1 MNKVVVITGDLEKPR
16 LGLSEGDRA
25 VLDREVNMI
34 FHLAATVR
42 FDAKLRT
49 AVSINILG
57 TKNML
62 DIAREMPHLKVSHCF
77 ASASATPSKR
87 H

>member
-1 MNKVVVITGDLEKPR
+1 VVITGDLEKPG

-25 VLDREVNMI
+25 VLVREVNII

-49 AVSINILG
+49 AVTINILG

-62 DIAREMPHLKVSHCF
+62 DMAREMPHLKVSHCF
-77 ASASATPSKR
+77 TATSATLSK
-87 H
+87 

>member
-1 MNKVVVITGDLEKPR
+1 MITGDFEKPGI
-16 LGLSEGDRA
+16 GLSEVDRA
-25 VLDREVNMI
+25 VLVREVNMI

-42 FDAKLRT
+42 FDVKLLN
-49 AVSINILG
+49 AVSTNILG

-62 DIAREMPHLKVSHCF
+62 DMAREMPHLKVSHCF
-77 ASASATPSKR
+77 AAGSAALSKR

>member
-1 MNKVVVITGDLEKPR
+1 MSKVVVITGDLEKPG
-16 LGLSEGDRA
+16 LGLSEGERA
-25 VLDREVNMI
+25 VLVREVNMI
-34 FHLAATVR
+34 FHLAATIR

-49 AVSINILG
+49 AVSINVLG

-62 DIAREMPHLKVSHCF
+62 DMAREMPQLKVSHCF
-77 ASASATPSKR
+77 AAASAVRSKR